1 MVLVSQQKVIYIKKT
16 VQQIQDRFGGE
27 VPSNLKDLISFPG
40 VGPKMGLIIMN
51 VAFGKPVG
59 ISIDTPSPSNLLQL
73 GWVKNVKKPEDTR
86 RQMESWLPKKE
97 WGNINLL
104 LVGVGQEVQQEQQK
118 LVKKCLQLKPKK
130 KERKALKIIK
140 KLGVDVK
147 KKWPK

>member
-1 MVLVSQQKVIYIKKT
+1 MLELIHVGFHNKKVVYIKKT

-27 VPSNLKDLISFPG
+27 VPSNLKDLISSG
-40 VGPKMGLIIMN
+40 VGPKMGIIIMN

-59 ISIDTPSPSNLLQL
+59 ISIDTHLHRICQL

-104 LVGVGQEVQQEQQK
+104 LQK
-118 LVKKCLQLKPKK
+118 
-130 KERKALKIIK
+130 
-140 KLGVDVK
+140 
-147 KKWPK
+147 